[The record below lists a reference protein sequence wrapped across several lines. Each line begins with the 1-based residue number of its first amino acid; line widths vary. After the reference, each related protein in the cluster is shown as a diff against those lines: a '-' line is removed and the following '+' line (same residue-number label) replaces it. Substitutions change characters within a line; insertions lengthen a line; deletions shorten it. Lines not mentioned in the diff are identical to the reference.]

1 LTQERFLL
9 YYIHQQRNEGK
20 KMKVRIQAKRRTQ
33 WIIQLV
39 KMNIRWQRIIDKALT
54 LTPEEQAEA
63 DARRAASFD
72 ALWADIQQKQ
82 AVRQLVEEPAE
93 PLQAPRVYTVAKR
106 STGEVVGTYED
117 LGDAEE
123 AVLKAHRQKKAA
135 LVITNL

>member
-9 YYIHQQRNEGK
+9 YCIHQQRNEGK

-54 LTPEEQAEA
+54 LEEQAEA

-93 PLQAPRVYTVAKR
+93 PLQSPRTYTVAKR

-123 AVLKAHRQKKAA
+123 VVLKAQRNKKAA